1 VWEWEG
7 DEYDLRLY
15 LTEEGPD
22 GVCTT
27 RVLRSRYYAVTID
40 RLLAL
45 LGEAGFVDAER
56 VDGAFFQPLVI
67 GRRAPMG

>member
-1 VWEWEG
+1 VEWEG

-22 GVCTT
+22 GGCAT
-27 RVLRSRYYAVTID
+27 RVLRSRYYAVTIG

-45 LGEAGFVDAER
+45 LAEAGFVDAER
-56 VDGAFFQPLVI
+56 VDGAFFQPLVL
-67 GRRAPMG
+67 GRVPGA